1 MLTPEL
7 MDRVQLLQADL
18 AQVRRQSQARGSGAT
33 IHRVSNQVATA
44 HGALQLVEARCDEAK
59 ANDIEQLL
67 ALAEACLR
75 TARILIAQTS
85 QRL

>member
-1 MLTPEL
+1 MLAPDLAE
-7 MDRVQLLQADL
+7 RAQLLQADL
-18 AQVRRQSQARGSGAT
+18 RQVRRQGQARGSGAT
-33 IHRVSNQVATA
+33 IHALSNQVATA
-44 HGALQLVEARCDEAK
+44 HSALQLVEARCDEAK